1 VSEPDL
7 TQAVQTTLQRCL
19 AVQRGEDVLIVADE
33 AKADI
38 GQALRAEAERMGAD
52 ATLALTTAR
61 PVNGEEPA
69 PSVAAALAA
78 CDVFI
83 APTSWSIS
91 HTQSRTAASEA
102 GARGATMPTV
112 TRDML
117 ARLMAADFETLTRRS
132 RAIAQLMTDADSA
145 HVTCPRGTDLRIDL
159 TGRTA
164 ISDDGDLTQPGAFGN
179 LPCGE
184 GFIAPLSGEGTVV
197 ASSLAA
203 IGLAAPP
210 AVLTIE
216 DGALTMAEGPQG
228 AQLLAMLHGAGE
240 RGTNLAE
247 LGVGTNERAGLTGN
261 ILEDE
266 KMLGT
271 VHVAFGA
278 SAGIGGTVAVP
289 VHLDVLITDATLTI
303 GDTPVL
309 EAGRILL

>member
-1 VSEPDL
+1 VSDL
-7 TQAVQTTLQRCL
+7 GAAVETTLTRCL
-19 AVQRGEDVLIVADE
+19 AVRPGEDVLIVADE
-33 AKADI
+33 AKRDI
-38 GQALRAEAERMGAD
+38 GEALLAGAQRLGAD

-61 PVNGEEPA
+61 PVNGEEPSR
-69 PSVAAALAA
+69 SVVAALAA

-91 HTQSRTAASEA
+91 HTQARKAATEA

-117 ARLMAADFETLTRRS
+117 SRLMTADFDAVARRS
-132 RAIAQLMTDADSA
+132 RALAELLTASDTA
-145 HVTCPRGTDLRIDL
+145 HVTCPHGTDLRIDL

-164 ISDDGDLTQPGAFGN
+164 IADDGDLTQPGAFGN

-184 GFIAPLSGEGTVV
+184 GFIAPAGGSGTLV
-197 ASSLAA
+197 AHSLAG
-203 IGLAAPP
+203 IGLADPP
-210 AVLTIE
+210 AVLTVE
-216 DGALTMAEGPQG
+216 DGALTLAEGAHG
-228 AQLLAMLHGAGE
+228 AQLLAMLRAAGE

-247 LGVGTNERAGLTGN
+247 LGIGTNEQARLSGN

-278 SAGIGGTVAVP
+278 SAAIGGTVAVP
-289 VHLDVLITDATLTI
+289 VHLDVLILDASLTI
-303 GDTPVL
+303 GDTRVMD
-309 EAGRILL
+309 AGKLLL